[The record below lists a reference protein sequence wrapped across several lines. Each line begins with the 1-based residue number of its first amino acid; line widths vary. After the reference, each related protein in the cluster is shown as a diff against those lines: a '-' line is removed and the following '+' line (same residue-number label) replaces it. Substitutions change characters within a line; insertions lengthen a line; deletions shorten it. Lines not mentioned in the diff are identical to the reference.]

1 MPAPDHPRR
10 ASTAWRWTSP
20 YCSAVI
26 FRDRVDAGERLA
38 AALTRYRDAPDTVV
52 LGIPRG
58 GVVVA
63 RAMAV
68 ALHLP
73 LGICPVR
80 KLGAPENP
88 ELAIGAVDDQGVIV
102 LDRKLSPH
110 LGLTDDDL
118 LDAAARQREELQQW
132 LAGFGS
138 NAVPTLE
145 GRTVILTDDGVATG
159 YTAQAGIES
168 VRRRGARRVVLAVPV
183 APPDT
188 AGWLRSQV
196 DEFVCLATPEP
207 FYAGGNFF
215 EEWPPV
221 TDDEVRALLLA
232 GNTL

>member
-1 MPAPDHPRR
+1 MARTRGRFEMRR
-10 ASTAWRWTSP
+10 AST

-26 FRDRVDAGERLA
+26 FRDRLDAGERLA
-38 AALTRYRDAPDTVV
+38 TALQRYRDAPATVV

-58 GVVVA
+58 GIVVA
-63 RAMAV
+63 RAI
-68 ALHLP
+68 ALELRLP

-88 ELAIGAVDDQGVIV
+88 ELAIGAVDDQDVV
-102 LDRKLSPH
+102 VFDHKLSRH
-110 LGLTDDDL
+110 LGLTEDDL
-118 LDAAARQREELQQW
+118 LRAAARQRDELRAW
-132 LAGFGS
+132 LTALGAG
-138 NAVPTLE
+138 AVPPLE
-145 GRTVILTDDGVATG
+145 ERTAILTDDGVATG

-188 AGWLRSQV
+188 AEWLAPQV
-196 DEFVCLATPEP
+196 DEFACLATPEP
-207 FYAGGNFF
+207 FYAVGNFF
-215 EEWPPV
+215 QEWPQV

>member
-1 MPAPDHPRR
+1 M
-10 ASTAWRWTSP
+10 
-20 YCSAVI
+20 I
-26 FRDRVDAGERLA
+26 FRDRLDAGERLA
-38 AALTRYRDAPDTVV
+38 AALQQYRDAPATLV

-63 RAMAV
+63 RAIAV

-88 ELAIGAVDDQGVIV
+88 ELAIGAVDDQGVTV
-102 LDRKLSPH
+102 LDHKLSRH
-110 LGLTDDDL
+110 LGLTDDEL
-118 LDAAARQREELQQW
+118 LDAATRQREELRAW
-132 LAGFGS
+132 LAALGA
-138 NAVPTLE
+138 NAIPPLQ
-145 GRTVILTDDGVATG
+145 GRTAILTDDGVATG

-168 VRRRGARRVVLAVPV
+168 LRRRGAQRVVLAVPV

-188 AGWLRSQV
+188 AAVLAAAV
-196 DEFVCLATPEP
+196 DEFVCLVTPEP
-207 FYAGGNFF
+207 FYAVGNFF
-215 EEWPPV
+215 EEWPQV

>member
-1 MPAPDHPRR
+1 M
-10 ASTAWRWTSP
+10 
-20 YCSAVI
+20 I
-26 FRDRVDAGERLA
+26 FRDRLDAGERLA
-38 AALTRYRDAPDTVV
+38 AALQRNRDAPDTVV

-63 RAMAV
+63 KAIAV

-73 LGICPVR
+73 LSICPVR
-80 KLGAPENP
+80 KLGAPGNA
-88 ELAIGAVDDQGVIV
+88 ELAIGAVDDDGVLV
-102 LDRKLSPH
+102 FDRKLSRH
-110 LGLTDDDL
+110 IGLTDDDL
-118 LDAAARQREELQQW
+118 ARAAERQRAELRAW
-132 LAGFGS
+132 LSALRAGML
-138 NAVPTLE
+138 PPLD

-159 YTAQAGIES
+159 YTAQAGVET

-188 AGWLRSQV
+188 AEWLAPQV

-207 FYAGGNFF
+207 FYAVGNFF
-215 EEWPPV
+215 EEWPQV

>member
-1 MPAPDHPRR
+1 
-10 ASTAWRWTSP
+10 
-20 YCSAVI
+20 VI
-26 FRDRVDAGERLA
+26 FRDRLDAGERLA
-38 AALTRYRDAPDTVV
+38 AALQHYRDAPGTVA

-63 RAMAV
+63 RAIAV

-88 ELAIGAVDDQGVIV
+88 ELAIGAVDDQGVV
-102 LDRKLSPH
+102 VFDRKLARH
-110 LGLTDDDL
+110 LGLTEDDL
-118 LDAAARQREELQQW
+118 TYAADRQREELREW
-132 LAGFGS
+132 LAGFGA
-138 NAVPTLE
+138 NVVPAVE
-145 GRTVILTDDGVATG
+145 GRTAILTDDGVATG

-168 VRRRGARRVVLAVPV
+168 LRRRGARRVVLAVPV

-188 AGWLRSQV
+188 AGILAPQV
-196 DEFVCLATPEP
+196 DEFVCLVTPEP
-207 FYAGGNFF
+207 FYAVGNFF
-215 EEWPPV
+215 EEWPQV

>member
-1 MPAPDHPRR
+1 
-10 ASTAWRWTSP
+10 
-20 YCSAVI
+20 VI
-26 FRDRVDAGERLA
+26 FRDRLDAGERLA
-38 AALTRYRDAPDTVV
+38 AALQRYRDAPDTVV

-63 RAMAV
+63 QAIAV

-88 ELAIGAVDDQGVIV
+88 ELAIGAVDDHGVV
-102 LDRKLSPH
+102 VFDHKLSRH
-110 LGLTDDDL
+110 LGLTEDDL
-118 LDAAARQREELQQW
+118 MYAAERQRQDLQEW
-132 LAGFGS
+132 LAGVGA
-138 NAVPTLE
+138 NVVPPVE
-145 GRTVILTDDGVATG
+145 GRTAILTDDGVATG

-168 VRRRGARRVVLAVPV
+168 LRRRGARRVVLAVPV

-188 AGWLRSQV
+188 AAILAPQV
-196 DEFVCLATPEP
+196 DEFVCLVTPEP
-207 FYAGGNFF
+207 FYAVGNFF
-215 EEWPPV
+215 EEWPQV

>member
-1 MPAPDHPRR
+1 M
-10 ASTAWRWTSP
+10 
-20 YCSAVI
+20 I
-26 FRDRVDAGERLA
+26 FRDRLDAGERLA
-38 AALTRYRDAPDTVV
+38 AALQQYRDAPGTVV

-63 RAMAV
+63 QAIAV
-68 ALHLP
+68 ALRLP

-102 LDRKLSPH
+102 LDRKLSRH

-118 LDAAARQREELQQW
+118 LDAATRQREELQQW

-138 NAVPTLE
+138 NAVPPLE

-188 AGWLRSQV
+188 AAVLAPRV
-196 DEFVCLATPEP
+196 DEFICLVTPEP
-207 FYAGGNFF
+207 FYAVGNFF
-215 EEWPPV
+215 EEWPQV
-221 TDDEVRALLLA
+221 TDDEVRALLLT

>member
-1 MPAPDHPRR
+1 MAWC
-10 ASTAWRWTSP
+10 STST

-26 FRDRVDAGERLA
+26 FRDRLDGGERVA
-38 AALTRYRDAPDTVV
+38 ATLRQYGGASGTVV

-63 RAMAV
+63 RAIAV

-88 ELAIGAVDDQGVIV
+88 ELAIGAVDDLGVIV
-102 LDRKLSPH
+102 LDHKLSRH

-118 LDAAARQREELQQW
+118 LDAAAQQRQELGQW
-132 LAGFGS
+132 LSGLGA
-138 NAVPTLE
+138 NAVPALE
-145 GRTVILTDDGVATG
+145 GRTAILTDDGVATG
-159 YTAQAGIES
+159 YTAQAGIAS
-168 VRRRGARRVVLAVPV
+168 LRRRGARRVVLAVPV

-188 AGWLRSQV
+188 AAVLAALV
-196 DEFVCLATPEP
+196 DEFVCLVTPEP
-207 FYAGGNFF
+207 FYAVGNFF
-215 EEWPPV
+215 EEWPQV
-221 TDDEVRALLLA
+221 TDDEVRALLLT